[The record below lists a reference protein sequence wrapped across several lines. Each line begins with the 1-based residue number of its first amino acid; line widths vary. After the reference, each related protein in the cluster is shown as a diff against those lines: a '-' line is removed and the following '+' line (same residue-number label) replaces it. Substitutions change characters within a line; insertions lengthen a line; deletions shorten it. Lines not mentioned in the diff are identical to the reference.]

1 MRTHTRRIGINKR
14 QAREGIITMPQ
25 QRARLSSDLAKHQ
38 LGLNVGSPILA
49 EIAGAKG
56 AGEEQT
62 IEQVPV
68 DLILPNP
75 FQPRR
80 DIDEQGLSELAEVM
94 KSMGFFGALLGRRQQ
109 RHIQLAYGE
118 RRWRAAKMAG
128 LQEIPMEIRTLS
140 DEDMFNIAVVEN
152 EQRRDLTQL
161 EVGEAFLRAQ
171 EQFGLS
177 ERQIAERL
185 GKSKGYVR
193 NRIETARLPEDLK
206 VVLRKTTEEMFSASH
221 ARELARIENET
232 TRRILTARVQ
242 DKGLN
247 YQQTKLEVEDVL
259 WRLEHP
265 EDVSLLSSLE
275 GEDTE
280 EIVEISDERQQ
291 RERAT
296 GVNQLRLQSDRL
308 LHTIEQ
314 LVSDPRIDR
323 QELHTALVE
332 VYEVIFKFASD
343 LS

>member
-1 MRTHTRRIGINKR
+1 
-14 QAREGIITMPQ
+14 MPQ

-56 AGEEQT
+56 APGAIGEQT

-80 DIDEQGLSELAEVM
+80 DFDEQGLEELAGVM
-94 KSMGFFGALLGRRQQ
+94 KSMGFFGALLGRRQH
-109 RHIQLAYGE
+109 RHIELAYGE
-118 RRWRAAKMAG
+118 RRVRAAKMAG
-128 LQEIPMEIRTLS
+128 LQEIPMAIRTLS

-206 VVLRKTTEEMFSASH
+206 AILRITTEDTFSASH
-221 ARELARIENET
+221 ARELARIENEIS
-232 TRRILTARVQ
+232 RRILAERIQ
-242 DKGLN
+242 NEKLN
-247 YQQTKLEVEDVL
+247 YQQTKLAVEDAL
-259 WRLEHP
+259 WLLEHP
-265 EDVSLLSSLE
+265 EDLSLASQPEREETDEELLE
-275 GEDTE
+275 T
-280 EIVEISDERQQ
+280 SDASPRQQ
-291 RERAT
+291 REPVR
-296 GVNQLRLQSDRL
+296 GIDRLRLQSERL
-308 LHTIEQ
+308 LYTVKQ
-314 LVSDPRIDR
+314 LAADTRIDR
-323 QELHTALVE
+323 QELRTVLE
-332 VYEVIFKFASD
+332 GVYNEIFEFARD

>member
-1 MRTHTRRIGINKR
+1 
-14 QAREGIITMPQ
+14 MPQ

-56 AGEEQT
+56 ASGTAGEQT

-68 DLILPNP
+68 DLILSNP
-75 FQPRR
+75 FQPRH
-80 DIDEQGLSELAEVM
+80 DFDEQGLGELADVM

-118 RRWRAAKMAG
+118 RRVRAARMAG
-128 LQEIPMEIRTLS
+128 LQEIPMEIRALS

-206 VVLRKTTEEMFSASH
+206 IILRITTEDKFSASH
-221 ARELARIENET
+221 ARELSRIENAS
-232 TRRILTARVQ
+232 TRRMLVDRVQ
-242 DKGLN
+242 KEGLN
-247 YQQTKLEVEDVL
+247 YQQTKLAVEDEL
-259 WRLEHP
+259 WLLEHP
-265 EDVSLLSSLE
+265 EDLSPGSSSA

-280 EIVEISDERQQ
+280 EVILETSDASPRQPSEQ
-291 RERAT
+291 PR
-296 GVNQLRLQSDRL
+296 GVDRL
-308 LHTIEQ
+308 RVQSERLIHTVEQ
-314 LVSDPRIDR
+314 LVSDTRIDR
-323 QELHTALVE
+323 QELRAALE
-332 VYEVIFKFASD
+332 QIYNKIFSYASD

>member
-1 MRTHTRRIGINKR
+1 
-14 QAREGIITMPQ
+14 MPQ

-38 LGLNVGSPILA
+38 LGLNIGSPILA

-56 AGEEQT
+56 AAGTGEGQT

-80 DIDEQGLSELAEVM
+80 DIDEQGLGELAEVM

-206 VVLRKTTEEMFSASH
+206 VVLRKTTEETFSASH

-232 TRRILTARVQ
+232 TRQILTLRVL
-242 DKGLN
+242 KENLN
-247 YQQTKLEVEDVL
+247 YQQTKLDVEDVL

-265 EDVSLLSSLE
+265 EDASLLSSSE
-275 GEDTE
+275 EETE
-280 EIVEISDERQQ
+280 EIVEIPDERQQ
-291 RERAT
+291 REQAR
-296 GVNQLRLQSDRL
+296 GVARLRLQAERL
-308 LHTIEQ
+308 NHTIEQ
-314 LVSDPRIDR
+314 LVSDPSIDR

-332 VYEVIFKFASD
+332 IYESVFKFASD

>member
-1 MRTHTRRIGINKR
+1 
-14 QAREGIITMPQ
+14 MPQ

-56 AGEEQT
+56 TSGPAGEQT

-80 DIDEQGLSELAEVM
+80 DFDEQGLEELAEVM

-118 RRWRAAKMAG
+118 RRVRAAKMAG

-206 VVLRKTTEEMFSASH
+206 IILRTTTEDTFSASH
-221 ARELARIENET
+221 ARELARIENEI
-232 TRRILTARVQ
+232 TRKMLAERV
-242 DKGLN
+242 KNESLN
-247 YQQTKLEVEDVL
+247 YQQTKLAVEDVL

-265 EDVSLLSSLE
+265 EDLSSGSLSGE
-275 GEDTE
+275 EDTTE
-280 EIVEISDERQQ
+280 EALESFDEPQRQQ
-291 RERAT
+291 REQAR
-296 GVNQLRLQSDRL
+296 GVDRLRLQADRL
-308 LHTIEQ
+308 LHTVEQ

-323 QELHTALVE
+323 QELRAALEE
-332 VYEVIFKFASD
+332 VYEGIFKFASD

>member
-1 MRTHTRRIGINKR
+1 
-14 QAREGIITMPQ
+14 MPQ

-49 EIAGAKG
+49 EIAGARG
-56 AGEEQT
+56 ASSPTEEQT

-80 DIDEQGLSELAEVM
+80 DFDEQGLQELAEVM

-161 EVGEAFLRAQ
+161 EVGEAFVRAQ

-206 VVLRKTTEEMFSASH
+206 AVLRTTTEETFSASH
-221 ARELARIENET
+221 ARELARIENEI
-232 TRRILTARVQ
+232 TRRILTDQV
-242 DKGLN
+242 KEENLN
-247 YQQTKLEVEDVL
+247 YQQTKQAVEDVL

-265 EDVSLLSSLE
+265 EDLSSGNVSVGGGTAEEVLE
-275 GEDTE
+275 PLD
-280 EIVEISDERQQ
+280 DLQRQQ
-291 RERAT
+291 REQAR
-296 GVNQLRLQSDRL
+296 GVDRLRLQAERL
-308 LHTIEQ
+308 LRTVEQ

-323 QELHTALVE
+323 QELRAALEE
-332 VYEVIFKFASD
+332 VYEGIFKFASD

>member
-1 MRTHTRRIGINKR
+1 
-14 QAREGIITMPQ
+14 MPQ

-56 AGEEQT
+56 ASSPADEQT

-80 DIDEQGLSELAEVM
+80 DFDEQGLEELAEVM

-118 RRWRAAKMAG
+118 RRVRAAKMAG

-161 EVGEAFLRAQ
+161 EVGEAFVRAQ

-206 VVLRKTTEEMFSASH
+206 AVLRTTTEETFSASH
-221 ARELARIENET
+221 ARELARVENEI
-232 TRRILTARVQ
+232 TRRVLTDQVK
-242 DKGLN
+242 DENLN
-247 YQQTKLEVEDVL
+247 YQQTKLAVEDVL

-265 EDVSLLSSLE
+265 EDLSSGSASA
-275 GEDTE
+275 GEDTAE
-280 EIVEISDERQQ
+280 EVLESLDEPQRQQ
-291 RERAT
+291 REQAH
-296 GVNQLRLQSDRL
+296 GVDRLRLQSERL

-323 QELHTALVE
+323 QELRAALE
-332 VYEVIFKFASD
+332 QIYDSIFNSARD

>member
-1 MRTHTRRIGINKR
+1 
-14 QAREGIITMPQ
+14 MPQ

-49 EIAGAKG
+49 EIAGARG
-56 AGEEQT
+56 ASGPTGEQT

-80 DIDEQGLSELAEVM
+80 DFDEQGLQELAEVM
-94 KSMGFFGALLGRRQQ
+94 KSMGFFGSLVGRRQQ

-118 RRWRAAKMAG
+118 RRVRAAKMAG

-161 EVGEAFLRAQ
+161 EVGEAFVRAQ

-206 VVLRKTTEEMFSASH
+206 ARLRTTTEDTFSASH
-221 ARELARIENET
+221 ARELARIENEI
-232 TRRILTARVQ
+232 TRRMLTDRVR
-242 DKGLN
+242 DENLN
-247 YQQTKLEVEDVL
+247 YQQTKQEVEAVL

-265 EDVSLLSSLE
+265 GEVFIPESLSE
-275 GEDTE
+275 GEDTAE
-280 EIVEISDERQQ
+280 EVLEPINELQRQQ
-291 RERAT
+291 REQAR
-296 GVNQLRLQSDRL
+296 GVDRLRLQAERL
-308 LHTIEQ
+308 LRTVEQ
-314 LVSDPRIDR
+314 LVRDPRIDR
-323 QELHTALVE
+323 QELRAALEE
-332 VYEVIFKFASD
+332 VYEGIFKFASD

>member
-1 MRTHTRRIGINKR
+1 
-14 QAREGIITMPQ
+14 MPQ

-38 LGLNVGSPILA
+38 LGLNIGSPILA

-56 AGEEQT
+56 APGEEQT

-206 VVLRKTTEEMFSASH
+206 VVLRKTTEDTFSASH

-232 TRRILTARVQ
+232 TRQILTQQVL
-242 DKGLN
+242 KENLN
-247 YQQTKLEVEDVL
+247 YQQTKLNVEDVL

-265 EDVSLLSSLE
+265 EDVSLLSSSE

-280 EIVEISDERQQ
+280 EIVEIPAERQQ

-296 GVNQLRLQSDRL
+296 GVERLRLQSDRL

-323 QELHTALVE
+323 QELHAALVE